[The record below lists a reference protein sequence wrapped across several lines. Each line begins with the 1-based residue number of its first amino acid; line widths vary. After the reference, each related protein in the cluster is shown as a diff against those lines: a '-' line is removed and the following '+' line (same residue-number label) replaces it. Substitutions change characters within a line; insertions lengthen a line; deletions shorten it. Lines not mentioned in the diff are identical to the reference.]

1 MAFDYMDKAGLSAL
15 WSKIK
20 NRFVEKSEGK
30 GLSDNNFTDEL
41 YNKLNG
47 MDSVSFNDDASTFL
61 KGDGTWGTPTISSDS
76 IPHADYGTYGTVK
89 YASDENIRSYFNA
102 GYTESDVVVS
112 KPITLS
118 SPNASQVSV
127 ESADCDMVN
136 GWILLKPRIVVLRR
150 STLGT
155 SSISPWCV
163 ISNEDRLIVRG
174 ETGSRVLAAMT
185 RVKIND
191 VLKPKIF
198 AVLDYSSGDSVD
210 SQIYIYNETS
220 NNIGLTVGDI
230 ITFESYISYPWGG
243 TYTPPNL
250 TAPESV
256 IDGTEAIQL
265 RQYPLLNSMYVS
277 GVFEY
282 SVPQTLIGNFYN
294 YTDQSIP
301 YSGTHLMAFYEEYNK
316 GFYIPNE
323 GTLVCPTAGTLS
335 VSFNCKEDIED
346 GSNGYYTTVSIYI
359 NNEVADFFD
368 TGSTAT
374 NVNVGYE
381 VLAGDAIRIV
391 QTEGDD
397 SVWWGVRILIS
408 NLKITLE

>member
-41 YNKLNG
+41 YNKLNS

-89 YASDENIRSYFNA
+89 YASDENIRSYFNV
-102 GYTESDVVVS
+102 GYAESDVVVS
-112 KPITLS
+112 NPITLS
-118 SPNASQVSV
+118 SSNTSQNSV
-127 ESADCDMVN
+127 ESTDCDMVN
-136 GWILLKPRIVVLRR
+136 GWVLLKPRIVVSRR
-150 STLGT
+150 STLST

-163 ISNEDRLIVRG
+163 IPDEDRFIVQG
-174 ETGSRVLAAMT
+174 ETGSRVFIAMT

-198 AVLDYSSGDSVD
+198 AVLDDSLSD
-210 SQIYIYNETS
+210 SMIYIHNETGS
-220 NNIGLTVGDI
+220 NVGLASGDI

-265 RQYPLLNSMYVS
+265 RQYPLLNSMDVS

-282 SVPQTLIGNFYN
+282 SIPQTLIGNFYN

-301 YSGTHLMAFYEEYNK
+301 YSGTHLMSFYEENNK

-335 VSFNCKEDIED
+335 VSFNCKED
-346 GSNGYYTTVSIYI
+346 GSNGHYTTVSIYI

-368 TGSTAT
+368 TGSTTT
-374 NVNVGYE
+374 NVNVSYE

-391 QTEGDD
+391 QTEGDN